1 MQTTDKRGAMI
12 EYGERW
18 FMDGRCLSK
27 RITEAEARARHCPG
41 SYYCAHVKR
50 ADGTAYHATVSHQGR
65 WAVQI
70 THLDPI
76 GRREKTLI
84 YSEREGRMFL
94 EQTMRWWWRP
104 ETPVAESRVDSTRF
118 EAYNFKTDGKFY
130 LTVTDR
136 SVTPETRVETEGYCT
151 LEDNWVDQMPDFG
164 NDEIYTRF
172 ERKVVEIPAPAVKR
186 RSKGK
191 EKKVQEKPPEK
202 AWTPRSG
209 VRFTCVAT
217 RSSPLTAREKATIE
231 GLLDSLSVAKLFNE
245 KSAVL
250 GLNWEPFWHYP
261 ESDGRREGETV
272 TIFGGETI
280 LSDNTDRA
288 MLVGVQY
295 WCQVFTHIRRA
306 VPDAKWEVFTEDHEM
321 VWDAATQAYDP
332 DQ

>member
-1 MQTTDKRGAMI
+1 MQPMTID
-12 EYGERW
+12 YGERW
-18 FMDGRCLSK
+18 SPGAK
-27 RITEAEARARHCPG
+27 RVYNPITEAEARARHCPG

-76 GRREKTLI
+76 GRCEKSI
-84 YSEREGRMFL
+84 VYSEREGRMFL
-94 EQTMRWWWRP
+94 EQLARWWLRP
-104 ETPVAESRVDSTRF
+104 ETTGFDWRVDMTRYESYGF
-118 EAYNFKTDGKFY
+118 RPDGKFFLSQSDY
-130 LTVTDR
+130 
-136 SVTPETRVETEGYCT
+136 SVSPATMVETEGYCT
-151 LEDNWVDQMPDFG
+151 LEDNWLDQMPEFG
-164 NDEIYTRF
+164 NYEIYTRF
-172 ERKVVEIPAPAVKR
+172 ERKVVEIPAPPVKR

-261 ESDGRREGETV
+261 ESDGRSEGETV

-280 LSDNTDRA
+280 LPDNTDRA

-321 VWDAATQAYDP
+321 VWDTATQAYDP